1 MVEEMTV
8 KQIIQEYIN
17 NAGIETIIQLIVIS
31 AILVLQYTVFIKAR
45 RNNSKGSNGILQVY
59 GLFGTFIGIFIA
71 LLYFNPQDITGG
83 IEGFLG
89 GLKICF
95 LTSITG
101 MAGELYLKHIN
112 VSSSIEGSSLDDVV
126 IAINNGNNSLMTGMD
141 SLSNSMKNL
150 ARSVSGEEEGSLLN
164 QMVLLRSHMSDKF
177 DMLNSEFRQFAKIQA
192 ENNTK
197 ALVEA
202 IREVIGDFNAKINE
216 QFGENFKEL
225 NNAVGDLVTWQENY
239 KTILERSH
247 KQFSI
252 AIESIESSK
261 SMLEEISSQYDD
273 NMKIN
278 EDVKVSM
285 ELIRNE
291 NESLNGTI
299 EDFSGLAKEA
309 KEAFPIINEN
319 IDKLTNGFSDKVED
333 SLNTVTDFVDKQNK
347 NATDIMNQVTSTTE
361 DSINKIN
368 ESIKESHKAI
378 EQTAEAMKDSV
389 ETSAKELSEG
399 IIKGFSEAIAN
410 IEKLQDKLF
419 DNMEKSILMI
429 DDAHRQELE
438 KSLHSLSNEL
448 ASLSQKFVKDYSD
461 LTMKMKGVINKAE
474 DIQYD

>member
-1 MVEEMTV
+1 MTV
-8 KQIIQEYIN
+8 KQIMQEYIN
-17 NAGIETIIQLIVIS
+17 NTGVESIMQIAVIS
-31 AILVLQYTVFIKAR
+31 IILILQYTVFIKAR
-45 RNNSKGSNGILQVY
+45 RNKSKGSNGILQIY

-71 LLYFNPQDITGG
+71 LLYFDPQDITGG

-112 VSSSIEGSSLDDVV
+112 VSSNIEGSSLDDVV
-126 IAINNGNNSLMTGMD
+126 IAINSGNNSLMIGMD
-141 SLSNSMKNL
+141 ALANSLKNL
-150 ARSVSGEEEGSLLN
+150 AKSVSGEEEGSLLN
-164 QMVLLRSHMSDKF
+164 QMVLLRSHLSDKF
-177 DMLNSEFRQFAKIQA
+177 DMLNLEFRQFAQLQA

-261 SMLEEISSQYDD
+261 SMLEEISSQYKD

-278 EDVKVSM
+278 NDVKVSM
-285 ELIRNE
+285 ELIRSE

-299 EDFSGLAKEA
+299 EEFNGLGKEA
-309 KEAFPIINEN
+309 KNAFPVIRDN
-319 IDKLTNGFSDKVED
+319 IDELTNGFSDKVED
-333 SLNTVTDFVDKQNK
+333 SLNTVTVFIEKQNK
-347 NATDIMNQVTSTTE
+347 NATDIMDQVTSTTE
-361 DSINKIN
+361 DSISKIN
-368 ESIKESHKAI
+368 ESIKESHKTI
-378 EQTAEAMKDSV
+378 EKTANSMKNSV
-389 ETSAKELSEG
+389 ESSANKLSEG
-399 IIKGFSEAIAN
+399 IVEGFGEAITN
-410 IEKLQDKLF
+410 IEKLQGKLF

-448 ASLSQKFVKDYSD
+448 ASLSQKFVNDYSD

>member
-1 MVEEMTV
+1 MVEKMTV

-17 NAGIETIIQLIVIS
+17 NAGIETVMQIVVIS
-31 AILVLQYTVFIKAR
+31 IILMLQYTVFIKAR
-45 RNNSKGSNGILQVY
+45 RNKSKGSNGILQVY

-112 VSSSIEGSSLDDVV
+112 VSSNIEGSSLDDVV

-141 SLSNSMKNL
+141 RLSNSMKSL
-150 ARSVSGEEEGSLLN
+150 TRSVSGEEEGSLLN

-177 DMLNSEFRQFAKIQA
+177 DMLNSEFRQFAQLQA

-239 KTILERSH
+239 KTILDRSH
-247 KQFSI
+247 KQFSM
-252 AIESIESSK
+252 AIESMKSSK
-261 SMLEEISSQYDD
+261 TLLEGIASQYKE

-285 ELIRNE
+285 ELIRKE

-299 EDFSGLAKEA
+299 EDFSGLGKEA
-309 KEAFPIINEN
+309 KKALPIIKDN
-319 IDKLTNGFSDKVED
+319 IDELTKGFSEKVED
-333 SLNTVTDFVDKQNK
+333 SLNTVTVFIEKQNK
-347 NATDIMNQVTSTTE
+347 NATDIMDHVTSTTE
-361 DSINKIN
+361 DSISKIN
-368 ESIKESHKAI
+368 ESIEESHKAI
-378 EQTAEAMKDSV
+378 EKTAESMKNSV
-389 ETSAKELSEG
+389 ELSANELSEG
-399 IIKGFSEAIAN
+399 IVKGFSEAITN
-410 IEKLQDKLF
+410 IEKLQEKLF

-448 ASLSQKFVKDYSD
+448 ASLSQKFVNDYSD
-461 LTMKMKGVINKAE
+461 LTIKMKGVIKKAE
-474 DIQYD
+474 DVQYD

>member
-1 MVEEMTV
+1 MTV
-8 KQIIQEYIN
+8 KQIMQEYIN
-17 NAGIETIIQLIVIS
+17 NTGVESIMQIAVIS
-31 AILVLQYTVFIKAR
+31 IILILQYTVFIKAR
-45 RNNSKGSNGILQVY
+45 RNKSKGSNGILQIY

-71 LLYFNPQDITGG
+71 LLYFDPQDITGG

-112 VSSSIEGSSLDDVV
+112 VSSNIEGSSLDDVV
-126 IAINNGNNSLMTGMD
+126 IAINSGNNSLMIGMD
-141 SLSNSMKNL
+141 ALANSMKNL
-150 ARSVSGEEEGSLLN
+150 AKSVSGEEEGSLLN
-164 QMVLLRSHMSDKF
+164 QMVLLRSHLSDKF
-177 DMLNSEFRQFAKIQA
+177 DMLNLEFRQFAQLQA

-261 SMLEEISSQYDD
+261 SMLEEISSQYKD

-278 EDVKVSM
+278 NDVKVSM
-285 ELIRNE
+285 ELIRSE

-299 EDFSGLAKEA
+299 EEFNGLGKEA
-309 KEAFPIINEN
+309 KNAFPVIRDN
-319 IDKLTNGFSDKVED
+319 IDELTNGFSDKVED
-333 SLNTVTDFVDKQNK
+333 SLNTVTVFIEKQNK
-347 NATDIMNQVTSTTE
+347 NATDIMDQVTSTTE
-361 DSINKIN
+361 DSISKIN
-368 ESIKESHKAI
+368 ESIKESHKTI
-378 EQTAEAMKDSV
+378 EKTANSMKNSV
-389 ETSAKELSEG
+389 ESSANKLSEG
-399 IIKGFSEAIAN
+399 IVEGFGEAITN
-410 IEKLQDKLF
+410 IEKLQGKLF

-448 ASLSQKFVKDYSD
+448 ASLSQKFVNDYSD